1 MYIYNHRETKLDQ
14 GRAQCEEMQSSESNG
29 CLILQL
35 GRTLDNMV
43 KIDDSV
49 E

>member
-1 MYIYNHRETKLDQ
+1 MYIYNHGETKLDQ

-29 CLILQL
+29 CLIFQL
-35 GRTLDNMV
+35 GPTLDNTV
-43 KIDDSV
+43 EIDDSV